1 MSKPANWRLGKE
13 RIMIQTPRA
22 VPLQN
27 RAGGAPN
34 LLTMDDLSV
43 VVGLLA
49 EIAPGWSAELNHA
62 SPNEST
68 IVVTPE
74 GANDLIGPAF
84 VLHRT
89 GPSVELDQFRWDEYR
104 EIGKFRFLDGALAAM
119 RARLVPLVSRSIRNS
134 D

>member
-1 MSKPANWRLGKE
+1 
-13 RIMIQTPRA
+13 MIDSPRA
-22 VPLQN
+22 EP
-27 RAGGAPN
+27 RAPRREPD
-34 LLTMDDLSV
+34 LLTWDDLNV
-43 VVGLLA
+43 VIGLLA
-49 EIAPGWSAELNHA
+49 EVAPGWSADLNHA

-89 GPSVELDQFRWDEYR
+89 ERGVELDQFRWDEYR
-104 EIGKFRFLDGALAAM
+104 EIGKFKVLDGALAAM
-119 RARLVPLVSRSIRNS
+119 RARLVGLASRPIPKAQYGGV